1 MQVILL
7 VIKFSDNTDKFHC
20 AIQLS
25 CVSQWWKHM
34 NVFLWFH
41 ENRHSSR
48 MHYVDIRLWYV
59 TTVLCNCDGCICSDA
74 KYAPGY
80 QHHHAVYSVTCI
92 ILRSMHVALQWLNKP
107 CLSRKS
113 ISVFVLVR
121 RNNNVLWY
129 IYIRHKGCDIFV
141 YHNNYSIRY

>member
-7 VIKFSDNTDKFHC
+7 VIKFSDNTDIFHC

-59 TTVLCNCDGCICSDA
+59 TTVLRNCDGCICSDA

-80 QHHHAVYSVTCI
+80 QHHHAVCNVTCI

-113 ISVFVLVR
+113 ISVFVFDGFVATITF
-121 RNNNVLWY
+121 Y
-129 IYIRHKGCDIFV
+129 GIFIFV
-141 YHNNYSIRY
+141 IKAVIFSCIIIIIP